1 LKKIIVDETYC
12 KGCHLCI
19 SQCRKAVL
27 AVSCIRNAKGYLIP
41 EAREPENCSGC
52 LQCEMICP
60 DMAIIVEGQ
69 NDEE

>member
-1 LKKIIVDETYC
+1 MKKIVVDEAYC

-27 AVSCIRNAKGYLIP
+27 AVSDIRNAKGYLVP
-41 EAREPENCSGC
+41 QADEPENCTGC

-60 DMAIIVEGQ
+60 DMAIVVEDAA
-69 NDEE
+69 DEK